1 MQGKLSEIDIRS
13 ILQLIELGQR
23 TGELFV
29 EAYSMS
35 VPSSASETTSANNSV
50 WKRPKQPV
58 EKSWLVFFLNGKIV
72 YAGSA
77 DPDLR
82 RLRHYLRHYRVSV
95 PRELM
100 ETSTA
105 IATTN
110 APEYGH
116 LWALIETHVLS
127 PAQGRAILQ
136 RMVQET
142 LFDLLSL
149 HQGSFIFELSP
160 PLAPQLETHEIGVL
174 VPSIMKQVQ
183 EWKQFHPHIQSPDQ
197 CPVIA
202 DTSHLRSKITES
214 ALTAWLDGNTS
225 IRQLARFLNQNIVT
239 VARRLYPYLE
249 RGDLQ
254 LQTPQAAPP
263 ASMAPLLPPHD
274 RLPRVVCIDDGATIR
289 KTVELILNGNGYEG
303 TAISNPLKALSLVFQ
318 LKPDL
323 ILCDISMPE
332 LDGYEICAMLRK
344 STAFRQTPIVMLT
357 GRDGFIDRVRARMVG
372 ATDYLTKPFGEHE
385 LLTLVERYVGP
396 GNPDQPEPEKLLA
409 EALENEL
416 EIGITSEATAS
427 STPND

>member
-29 EAYSMS
+29 EAYSMP
-35 VPSSASETTSANNSV
+35 VPSSTGEATSSSNS
-50 WKRPKQPV
+50 WKRQKNPV

-72 YAGSA
+72 YAGDA
-77 DPDLR
+77 DSDLR
-82 RLRHYLRHYRVSV
+82 RLRHHLRHYRVNPPQEANESS
-95 PRELM
+95 M
-100 ETSTA
+100 A

-116 LWALIETHVLS
+116 LWALIESHALS

-160 PLAPQLETHEIGVL
+160 PLAPQLETHEIEVL
-174 VPSIMKQVQ
+174 VPTIIKQVQ
-183 EWKQFHPHIQSPDQ
+183 EWKQFHPLIQSPDQ
-197 CPVIA
+197 CPIIA
-202 DTSHLRSKITES
+202 ETSHLRAKISES
-214 ALTAWLDGNTS
+214 ALMAWLDGSTS

-254 LQTPQAAPP
+254 LQTPPP
-263 ASMAPLLPPHD
+263 TPQSTLTPLLPPHD

-289 KTVELILNGNGYEG
+289 KTVELILNENGYEG

-416 EIGITSEATAS
+416 EIGITSEVTAS
-427 STPND
+427 STPTD